1 MIQDPLFY
9 AFAVPALVVMG
20 ISKGAFGSGIGSML
34 TPLLALTISPLDAAA
49 IVLPILCAMDLIG
62 IWGYR
67 GKWDMAQLRI
77 LVPGACLGIAVAT
90 LAVGHVSDALVGF
103 FLGFLAV
110 AFALEWYL
118 RHGATRPPAKPHVG
132 RATFWSA
139 LSGFTSFVAHAGG
152 PPLQAY
158 LLPQRLDRTV
168 YTATAVL
175 FFTIINI
182 VKLPPYAALGL
193 FTETNLWTTLI
204 LLPAAPIGMGLGIW
218 LHAKIP
224 QAPFY
229 RICYAIMLVSGLK
242 LLWDNWGIVA

>member
-34 TPLLALTISPLDAAA
+34 TPLLALTIPPLDAAA
-49 IVLPILCAMDLIG
+49 IVLPILCAMDVIG

-67 GKWDMAQLRI
+67 GKWDGRQLRA
-77 LVPGACLGIAVAT
+77 LVPGACLGITVAA
-90 LAVGHVSDALVGF
+90 LAVGHVDDRMVGL
-103 FLGFLAV
+103 FLGVLAV

-118 RHGATRPPAKPHVG
+118 RRGNERPATRPHAG

-175 FFTIINI
+175 FFTIVNV

-193 FTETNLWTTLI
+193 FTDVNLWTTLV
-204 LLPAAPIGMGLGIW
+204 LLPAAPLGMGLGIW

-229 RICYAIMLVSGLK
+229 RICYAIMLLSGAK
-242 LLWDNWGIVA
+242 LVWDNLGAVA